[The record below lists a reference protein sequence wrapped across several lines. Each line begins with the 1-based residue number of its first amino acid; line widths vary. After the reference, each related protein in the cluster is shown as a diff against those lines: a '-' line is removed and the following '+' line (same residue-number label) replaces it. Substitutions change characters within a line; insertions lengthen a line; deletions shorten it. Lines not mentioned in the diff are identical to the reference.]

1 MAVAR
6 MKPWVRVSK
15 VCEPP
20 ALRMLT
26 RCLIAE
32 QNGRNLMNESG
43 VLLIAEWTALYT
55 TQLTQ
60 KAKKFHD
67 GVVRLAQVSSHVKQ
81 VSRMRIS

>member
-1 MAVAR
+1 
-6 MKPWVRVSK
+6 
-15 VCEPP
+15 
-20 ALRMLT
+20 
-26 RCLIAE
+26 
-32 QNGRNLMNESG
+32 MNESG

-67 GVVRLAQVSSHVKQ
+67 GVVRLAQVSSHAKQ